1 MTGKCEVHNLVAPT
15 IYQEQHNLQQPINT
29 LNFDLKIIDKRCQL
43 PILKLK
49 NDRMNA
55 QSS

>member
-1 MTGKCEVHNLVAPT
+1 MTGKCELHNLVAPT
-15 IYQEQHNLQQPINT
+15 IYQEQHNLQQPINA
-29 LNFDLKIIDKRCQL
+29 LNFDLKIIDKRRQL